1 MRVLWERSYTLF
13 FEQFLHSLLKLFI
26 SCNAI
31 LISASYQCIDTVKL
45 NYFLFDVLLRVKFWF
60 QMNLTI

>member
-13 FEQFLHSLLKLFI
+13 FEQFLLSLLKLFI

-31 LISASYQCIDTVKL
+31 LISASYQYIDTVKL
-45 NYFLFDVLLRVKFWF
+45 NYFLFDVLLRAEF
-60 QMNLTI
+60 